1 MVRIGALAETQK
13 PETVT
18 PALPTPPLK
27 EPIIRERTPKVK
39 PDAGVVQI
47 VRKYMATKH
56 KQWAHPNQQPD
67 YLLCVGLLK
76 KYGEEE
82 N

>member
-1 MVRIGALAETQK
+1 MVRIGALAE
-13 PETVT
+13 PERDESRT
-18 PALPTPPLK
+18 PALPTPSLK
-27 EPIIRERTPKVK
+27 EPIIRERAPKVK

-56 KQWAHPNQQPD
+56 KQWAHPNTQPD

-76 KYGEEE
+76 KYGEDD
-82 N
+82 